1 MKKHHLQGLKDVE
14 RYFME
19 RMADSVYQLD
29 AKLLVWDEMAD
40 INLPKDSTII
50 CWWRHDK
57 PEQLQKSLDKGYQTI
72 LCPRLPYYFDFVQDS
87 SHRAGRKW
95 GELYSPL
102 ENVYKFSV
110 DSLVRN
116 TEQRKLVL
124 GIQANLWTETVTNLN
139 RVDYLLFP
147 RLAGLAEAAWSH
159 KSVKDY
165 ASFKERLKQHLLLY
179 RKQNLYFYNPFQ
191 PNDIPEPVYFK
202 KDRKDLN
209 AEEN

>member
-1 MKKHHLQGLKDVE
+1 
-14 RYFME
+14 
-19 RMADSVYQLD
+19 
-29 AKLLVWDEMAD
+29 
-40 INLPKDSTII
+40 
-50 CWWRHDK
+50 
-57 PEQLQKSLDKGYQTI
+57 
-72 LCPRLPYYFDFVQDS
+72 
-87 SHRAGRKW
+87 
-95 GELYSPL
+95 
-102 ENVYKFSV
+102 

-179 RKQNLYFYNPFQ
+179 RKQNLYFYNPFR
-191 PNDIPEPVYFK
+191 PNDNPEPAYFI